1 MTALLAALCAL
12 TLVGRTG
19 CTDNGLGG
27 NGASE
32 LDYTDVEL
40 GLAQRGPKF
49 DVAHSK
55 NVTALVGKTAQ
66 LNCRVHDLGNRTVSW
81 IRHRDIHLLTS
92 GRMTYTSDQRF
103 ISVHNPHTE
112 DWILKIRFPQ
122 RRDSGVYECQVGTTP
137 PIGHRMYLSV
147 VEPLTMILGG
157 PELFINTDSTIN
169 LTCVVQH
176 SPEPPPTIRWTH
188 KEEEINY
195 DSPRGGVSV
204 ITEKGE
210 TTTSHLLVQKA
221 RPSDSGRYTCAP
233 ANANPKSVLV
243 HVLSGEHPAAMQHGG
258 QLRLQYPISAALLSI
273 MVTLMGYFYKQDIR
287 DIL

>member
-1 MTALLAALCAL
+1 MGMALLFGALGAL
-12 TLVGRTG
+12 AFITRTG
-19 CTDNGLGG
+19 CTDNTNGLGQDG
-27 NGASE
+27 VPE
-32 LDYTDVEL
+32 IEYTDIDL
-40 GLAQRGPKF
+40 GLTQRGPYF
-49 DVAHSK
+49 DVPYSK

-66 LNCRVHDLGNRTVSW
+66 LNCRVHNLGNRTVSW

-122 RRDSGVYECQVGTTP
+122 RRDSGIYECQVGTTP

-147 VEPLTMILGG
+147 VEPLTTILNG
-157 PELFINTDSTIN
+157 PELFINTESTIN

-176 SPEPPPTIRWTH
+176 SPEPPPAIRWTH
-188 KEEEINY
+188 NDEEINY

-210 TTTSHLLVQKA
+210 MTTSHLLVQKA
-221 RPSDSGRYTCAP
+221 RGTDSGRYTCAP
-233 ANANPKSVLV
+233 ANANPRSVLV
-243 HVLSGEHPAAMQHGG
+243 HVLSEHPAAMQHGG
-258 QLRLQYPISAALLSI
+258 QLRLQYPLPAALLSVI
-273 MVTLMGYFYKQDIR
+273 VALMGC
-287 DIL
+287 

>member
-1 MTALLAALCAL
+1 MALLFGALVLA
-12 TLVGRTG
+12 LVGCTG
-19 CTDNGLGG
+19 CTDNT
-27 NGASE
+27 NGVNTDSVQE
-32 LDYTDVEL
+32 LDYTDVDL
-40 GLAQRGPKF
+40 GLAQRGPHF
-49 DVAHSK
+49 DVAYSK

-122 RRDSGVYECQVGTTP
+122 RRDSGIYECQVGTTP
-137 PIGHRMYLSV
+137 PIGHRMHLSV
-147 VEPLTMILGG
+147 VEPLTTILGG
-157 PELFINTDSTIN
+157 PDLFINMGSTIN

-176 SPEPPPTIRWTH
+176 SPEPPPAIRWTH
-188 KEEEINY
+188 NEEEINY

-210 TTTSHLLVQKA
+210 TTTSHLLVQRA
-221 RPSDSGRYTCAP
+221 RVPDTGRYTCAP
-233 ANANPKSVLV
+233 ANANPKSVHV
-243 HVLSGEHPAAMQHGG
+243 HVLSEHPAAMQHGG
-258 QLRLQYPISAALLSI
+258 QLRLQYPLSAALLSLI
-273 MVTLMGYFYKQDIR
+273 VTLMGC
-287 DIL
+287 

>member
-1 MTALLAALCAL
+1 MALLFGAIGVLAL
-12 TLVGRTG
+12 VSRTG
-19 CTDNGLGG
+19 CTGNPNGVGTNGVSEDYPDMDLGM
-27 NGASE
+27 AH
-32 LDYTDVEL
+32 
-40 GLAQRGPKF
+40 RGPHF
-49 DVAHSK
+49 DVAYSR

-137 PIGHRMYLSV
+137 PIGHRMYLS
-147 VEPLTMILGG
+147 
-157 PELFINTDSTIN
+157 
-169 LTCVVQH
+169 
-176 SPEPPPTIRWTH
+176 
-188 KEEEINY
+188 EINY

-221 RPSDSGRYTCAP
+221 KAPDSGRYTCAP
-233 ANANPKSVLV
+233 ANANPRSVIV

-258 QLRLQYPISAALLSI
+258 QLRLQYPISAVLLSVI
-273 MVTLMGYFYKQDIR
+273 VTLTGC
-287 DIL
+287 

>member
-1 MTALLAALCAL
+1 MSMALLFGALGAL
-12 TLVGRTG
+12 AFITRTG
-19 CTDNGLGG
+19 CTDNTNGLGQDG
-27 NGASE
+27 VPEIEYS
-32 LDYTDVEL
+32 DIDL
-40 GLAQRGPKF
+40 GLTQRGPYF
-49 DVAHSK
+49 DVPYSK

-66 LNCRVHDLGNRTVSW
+66 LNCRVHNLGNRTVSW

-122 RRDSGVYECQVGTTP
+122 RRDSGIYECQVGTTP

-147 VEPLTMILGG
+147 VEPLTTILNG
-157 PELFINTDSTIN
+157 PELFINTESTIN

-176 SPEPPPTIRWTH
+176 SPEPPPAIRWTH
-188 KEEEINY
+188 NDEEINY

-210 TTTSHLLVQKA
+210 MTTSHLLVQKA
-221 RPSDSGRYTCAP
+221 RGTDSGRYTCAP
-233 ANANPKSVLV
+233 ANANPRSVLV
-243 HVLSGEHPAAMQHGG
+243 HVLSEHPAAMQHGG
-258 QLRLQYPISAALLSI
+258 QLRLQYPLPAALLSVI
-273 MVTLMGYFYKQDIR
+273 VALMGC
-287 DIL
+287 

>member
-1 MTALLAALCAL
+1 MALLL
-12 TLVGRTG
+12 TLGALALMSRTG
-19 CTDNGLGG
+19 GTDNTNAVGTDGVP
-27 NGASE
+27 E
-32 LDYTDVEL
+32 LDYADVEL
-40 GLAQRGPKF
+40 GLHQRGPFF
-49 DVAHSK
+49 DVAYSK

-66 LNCRVHDLGNRTVSW
+66 LNCRVHELGNRTVSW

-103 ISVHNPHTE
+103 VSVHNPHTE

-147 VEPLTMILGG
+147 VEPLTTILGG
-157 PELFINTDSTIN
+157 PELFINQGSTIN

-176 SPEPPPTIRWTH
+176 SPEPPPAIRWTH
-188 KEEEINY
+188 NDEVRWTFNEQEINY

-210 TTTSHLLVQKA
+210 TTTSHLLVQRA
-221 RPSDSGRYTCAP
+221 RQPDSGRYTCSP
-233 ANANPKSVLV
+233 ANANPRSVLV

-258 QLRLQYPISAALLSI
+258 QLRIQYPLSAALLSVIVTI
-273 MVTLMGYFYKQDIR
+273 MGC
-287 DIL
+287 

>member
-1 MTALLAALCAL
+1 MSAAFLFAALGAL
-12 TLVGRTG
+12 ALVSRTG
-19 CTDNGLGG
+19 CTDNTNGLGTDG
-27 NGASE
+27 VQE
-32 LDYTDVEL
+32 LDYTDVDL
-40 GLAQRGPKF
+40 GLTQRGPRF
-49 DVAHSK
+49 DVPHSK

-122 RRDSGVYECQVGTTP
+122 RRDSGIYECQVGTTP

-147 VEPLTMILGG
+147 VEPLTTILGG
-157 PELFINTDSTIN
+157 PELFINTGSTIN

-176 SPEPPPTIRWTH
+176 SPEPPPAIRWTH
-188 KEEEINY
+188 NDEEINY

-210 TTTSHLLVQKA
+210 TTTSHLLVQRAKA
-221 RPSDSGRYTCAP
+221 PDSGRYTCAP
-233 ANANPKSVLV
+233 ANANPRSVLV

-258 QLRLQYPISAALLSI
+258 QLRLQYPLSAALLSVI
-273 MVTLMGYFYKQDIR
+273 VTLMGC
-287 DIL
+287 

>member
-1 MTALLAALCAL
+1 MALLFGALVLA
-12 TLVGRTG
+12 LVGCTG
-19 CTDNGLGG
+19 CTDNI
-27 NGASE
+27 NGVNTDSVQE
-32 LDYTDVEL
+32 LDYTDVDL
-40 GLAQRGPKF
+40 GLAQRGPHF
-49 DVAHSK
+49 DVAYSK

-122 RRDSGVYECQVGTTP
+122 RRDSGIYECQVGTTP

-147 VEPLTMILGG
+147 VEPLTTILGG
-157 PELFINTDSTIN
+157 PDLFINMGSTIN

-176 SPEPPPTIRWTH
+176 SPEPPPAIRWTH
-188 KEEEINY
+188 NEEEINY

-210 TTTSHLLVQKA
+210 TTTSHLLVQRA
-221 RPSDSGRYTCAP
+221 RVPDTGRYTCAP
-233 ANANPKSVLV
+233 ANANPKSVQV
-243 HVLSGEHPAAMQHGG
+243 HVLSEHPAAMQHGG
-258 QLRLQYPISAALLSI
+258 QLRLQYPLSAALLSLI
-273 MVTLMGYFYKQDIR
+273 VTLMGC
-287 DIL
+287 